1 MNYVLVFENQKITL
15 YANKKTTPSR
25 DGYMI
30 TQIKRSFSLF
40 ATISFLQFASE
51 FIEQSKYFFWEI
63 QNNFIFFSGS
73 VHKNYL
79 GTFSKYYK
87 ISQLIHT

>member
-1 MNYVLVFENQKITL
+1 MNYVLAFENQKITL

-40 ATISFLQFASE
+40 ATISFFAVCFRIHSAKLIL
-51 FIEQSKYFFWEI
+51 F
-63 QNNFIFFSGS
+63 
-73 VHKNYL
+73 L
-79 GTFSKYYK
+79 GNTK
-87 ISQLIHT
+87 